1 MFVNIKK
8 KLSLCLFCF
17 LLLCC
22 SHEEENKAELDDCS
36 QILILVEDCMDFHR
50 GALGYI
56 KSCGSLDLN
65 VANSYDTC
73 EEVLD
78 YFGIGD
84 LPRNN

>member
-1 MFVNIKK
+1 MFKNIKSN
-8 KLSLCLFCF
+8 LILFLFC
-17 LLLCC
+17 LLLFCC
-22 SHEEENKAELDDCS
+22 CHEEDNKKELDDCA
-36 QILILVEDCMDFHR
+36 QILILVEDCMGLHR

-56 KSCGSLDLN
+56 ESCGSLNLE
-65 VANSYDTC
+65 VAKSYDTC